1 MSFLNPKSV
10 ALIGASSK
18 TVDEAVKE
26 GKYWGAALKESL
38 IKSCKVPLY
47 MIGKDKRTQ
56 WGDLYA
62 DIPEIPEL
70 AVLCVPNI
78 LEEVSN
84 VLEKGTKHIIV
95 INNLE
100 TDVEK
105 QLYEL
110 TDNKAKL
117 LGPNCM
123 GIHCDTYS
131 TFLLNKETKGD
142 IGLITQ
148 SGGIGEAV
156 CDSVDD
162 IRTVISLGSAEKTT
176 IDDAVEMLK
185 ADKNIKRIALYSE
198 SYTAK
203 DKKVIT
209 MMPKFNRKSIEAVKQ
224 HSKQKLW
231 CKSTV
236 INNLKEFINVLNRK
250 KILVVSN
257 SGGWLCLYAGEH
269 PYENATLIDTHAEGN
284 PVKEVIKL
292 QNKYDEAVLFINKF
306 ENFLPENVD
315 VSKITI
321 PYTLIKSSEL

>member
-1 MSFLNPKSV
+1 MTFLNPKSV
-10 ALIGASSK
+10 ALLGSSSK
-18 TVDEAVKE
+18 TVDEAMKE
-26 GKYWGAALKESL
+26 GKYWGAALTESL
-38 IKSCKVPLY
+38 NNSCKVPLY
-47 MIGKDKRTQ
+47 LVGKNDKYL
-56 WGDLYA
+56 DL
-62 DIPEIPEL
+62 PETPDL
-70 AVLCVPNI
+70 AILCVPNI

-84 VLEKGTKHIIV
+84 VLKKGTKYIIV

-142 IGLITQ
+142 IGFITQ

-162 IRTVISLGSAEKTT
+162 IRTVISIGRAKKTT
-176 IDDAVEMLK
+176 INDAVKMLK
-185 ADKNIKRIALYSE
+185 TDKNIKRIALYSE
-198 SYTAK
+198 SYKAK
-203 DKKVIT
+203 DKNVIT
-209 MMPKFNRKSIEAVKQ
+209 MMPKFNCKSIEAVKQ

-231 CKSTV
+231 CKSNV
-236 INNLKEFINVLNRK
+236 INNLEEFINVLNRK
-250 KILVVSN
+250 KMLVVSN

-269 PYENATLIDTHAEGN
+269 PYQNATLIDTHAEGY
-284 PVKEVIKL
+284 PVKEVVKL
-292 QNKYDEAVLFINKF
+292 QNNYDEAVLFINKF
-306 ENFLPENVD
+306 EKFRPENVD

>member
-1 MSFLNPKSV
+1 MTFLNPESV
-10 ALIGASSK
+10 ALLGASSK
-18 TVDEAVKE
+18 TVDEA
-26 GKYWGAALKESL
+26 GKKGSYWGAALKQSL
-38 IKSCKVPLY
+38 LDTCKVPLY
-47 MIGKDKRTQ
+47 LVGKNDKYLELPEVP
-56 WGDLYA
+56 DLA
-62 DIPEIPEL
+62 II
-70 AVLCVPNI
+70 CVPNI
-78 LEEVSN
+78 LEEITN

-100 TDVEK
+100 KDVEE

-117 LGPNCM
+117 IGPNCM

-131 TFLLNKETKGD
+131 TFLLSKETRGD

-156 CDSVDD
+156 CDTVDD

-203 DKKVIT
+203 DRNVIT
-209 MMPKFNRKSIEAVKQ
+209 MMPKFNRKSIEAVEQ
-224 HSKQKLW
+224 HTGQKLW
-231 CKSTV
+231 CRSNV

-250 KILVVSN
+250 RILVVSN

-269 PYENATLIDTHAEGN
+269 PYENTTLIDTHAEGY
-284 PVKEVIKL
+284 PVKEVIRL
-292 QNKYDEAVLFINKF
+292 QNNYDEAILFINKF
-306 ENFLPENVD
+306 ENFSPENVD

-321 PYTLIKSSEL
+321 PYTLIKSSAL

>member
-1 MSFLNPKSV
+1 MTFLNPKSV
-10 ALIGASSK
+10 ALLGSSSK
-18 TVDEAVKE
+18 TVDEAMKE
-26 GKYWGAALKESL
+26 GKYWGAALTESL
-38 IKSCKVPLY
+38 NNSCKVPLY
-47 MIGKDKRTQ
+47 LVGKNDKYL
-56 WGDLYA
+56 DL
-62 DIPEIPEL
+62 PETPDL
-70 AVLCVPNI
+70 AILCVPNI

-84 VLEKGTKHIIV
+84 VLKKGTKYIIV

-142 IGLITQ
+142 IGFITQ

-162 IRTVISLGSAEKTT
+162 IRTVISIGRAEKTT
-176 IDDAVEMLK
+176 INDAVKMLK
-185 ADKNIKRIALYSE
+185 TDKNIKRIALYSE
-198 SYTAK
+198 SYKAK
-203 DKKVIT
+203 DKNVIT
-209 MMPKFNRKSIEAVKQ
+209 MMPKFNCKSIEAVKQ

-231 CKSTV
+231 CKSNV
-236 INNLKEFINVLNRK
+236 INNLEEFINVLNRK
-250 KILVVSN
+250 KMLVVSN

-269 PYENATLIDTHAEGN
+269 PYQNATLIDTHAEGY
-284 PVKEVIKL
+284 PVKEVVKL
-292 QNKYDEAVLFINKF
+292 QNNYDEAVLFINKF
-306 ENFLPENVD
+306 EKFRPENVD
-315 VSKITI
+315 VSKINI
-321 PYTLIKSSEL
+321 PYTLIKSSSL

>member
-1 MSFLNPKSV
+1 M
-10 ALIGASSK
+10 
-18 TVDEAVKE
+18 KE
-26 GKYWGAALKESL
+26 GKYWGAALTESL
-38 IKSCKVPLY
+38 NNSCKVPLY
-47 MIGKDKRTQ
+47 LVGKNDKYL
-56 WGDLYA
+56 DL
-62 DIPEIPEL
+62 PETPDL
-70 AVLCVPNI
+70 AILCVPNI

-84 VLEKGTKHIIV
+84 VLKKGTKYIIV

-142 IGLITQ
+142 IGFITQ

-162 IRTVISLGSAEKTT
+162 IRTVISIGRAEKTT
-176 IDDAVEMLK
+176 INDAVKMLK
-185 ADKNIKRIALYSE
+185 TDKNIKRIALYSE
-198 SYTAK
+198 SYKAK
-203 DKKVIT
+203 DKNVIT
-209 MMPKFNRKSIEAVKQ
+209 MMPKFNCKSIEAVKQ

-231 CKSTV
+231 CKSNV
-236 INNLKEFINVLNRK
+236 INNLEEFINVLNRK
-250 KILVVSN
+250 KMLVVSN

-269 PYENATLIDTHAEGN
+269 PYQNATLIDTHAEGY
-284 PVKEVIKL
+284 PVKEVVKL
-292 QNKYDEAVLFINKF
+292 QNNYDEAVLFINKF
-306 ENFLPENVD
+306 EKFRPENVD
-315 VSKITI
+315 VSKINI
-321 PYTLIKSSEL
+321 PYTLIKSSSL